1 MIKVGIVG
9 SGFGLYGLL
18 PAFNS
23 TPNCKVISI
32 CGSESERMLDYC
44 MSIGLKKIYRSWQEM
59 LDKEDLEAIALAVTP
74 NAQYEIAKAAI
85 EKGLHIFAEKP
96 LTATLEQAQELLQ
109 LASQKKIVHA
119 IDFLFPEIEE
129 WKKVKKLLD
138 KKVCGNLK
146 QINLKW
152 DFLSYDIKNQ
162 KSSWK
167 TNTAEGGGAL
177 SFYFSHSLY
186 YLEYFAGKIFDLK
199 SRLSYASKSPNGGDV
214 GVDLQL
220 EFENGVLC
228 NAHINCNSSD
238 VNKHQLE
245 FICDEGTI
253 NLENE
258 NNITSNF
265 IIKIKKNG
273 EEKQLPL
280 PHEQNIEGEDERVRI
295 VRKLATRFIN
305 SIIQEKQFIPSFNEG
320 VRVQELIEKIRN
332 QNVT

>member
-85 EKGLHIFAEKP
+85 EKGLHIFA
-96 LTATLEQAQELLQ
+96 
-109 LASQKKIVHA
+109 
-119 IDFLFPEIEE
+119 EIEE

-245 FICDEGTI
+245 FI
-253 NLENE
+253 
-258 NNITSNF
+258 
-265 IIKIKKNG
+265 
-273 EEKQLPL
+273 
-280 PHEQNIEGEDERVRI
+280 
-295 VRKLATRFIN
+295 
-305 SIIQEKQFIPSFNEG
+305 
-320 VRVQELIEKIRN
+320 
-332 QNVT
+332 